1 MAEPTP
7 IAIRSSAASGADES
21 SRRGWLRRGFWLVAI
36 SVGWN
41 LLEGFVA
48 IFAAARAG
56 SIALMGFGIDSAIET
71 ASGVVVG
78 WRLWHELSGS
88 SPADAEKVE
97 QRAARVAGALLLVL
111 AAYLLFDAG
120 RRLLGFGADAHE
132 SRLGVALTA
141 ISLLSMQVLGRAKL
155 RAASALGSRAL
166 RADAMETITCAWL
179 SLTTLLG
186 LSLNALFH
194 WSWADP
200 LAALL
205 VVPLLIKEGREGLRG
220 EACCA
225 CHE

>member
-1 MAEPTP
+1 
-7 IAIRSSAASGADES
+7 
-21 SRRGWLRRGFWLVAI
+21 
-36 SVGWN
+36 
-41 LLEGFVA
+41 
-48 IFAAARAG
+48 
-56 SIALMGFGIDSAIET
+56 
-71 ASGVVVG
+71 
-78 WRLWHELSGS
+78 
-88 SPADAEKVE
+88 
-97 QRAARVAGALLLVL
+97 
-111 AAYLLFDAG
+111 
-120 RRLLGFGADAHE
+120 
-132 SRLGVALTA
+132 
-141 ISLLSMQVLGRAKL
+141 MQVLGRAKL